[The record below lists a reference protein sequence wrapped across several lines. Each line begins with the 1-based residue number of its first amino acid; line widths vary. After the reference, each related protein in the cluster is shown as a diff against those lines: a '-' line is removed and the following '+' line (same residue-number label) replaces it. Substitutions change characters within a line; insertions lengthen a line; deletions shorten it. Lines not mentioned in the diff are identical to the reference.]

1 MKKPFQQRQQLSL
14 AIRNKSLTHTALLTA
29 FITQMFLNSV
39 IPAKAGIHWL
49 LNFRSILKWIPA
61 CAGMTVLNVFFK
73 RTKQLLFLLSLLVA
87 SQLAYAELVAI
98 PPLTA
103 LVTDLT
109 GTLNA
114 SQISQLDA
122 KLKAF
127 EAKKGSQIAV
137 LIVPSVQSEDIAQYS
152 IRVTD
157 AWKLGREKQDDGVL
171 ILIAKDDHK
180 MRIEVG
186 YGLEGPIPDLTA
198 KRVISEFI
206 SPKFKQGDFYGGLD
220 AGLDKLIGL
229 VDGEALP
236 APSSNASNGL
246 AIESMLPILLFGGLI
261 SGLFLRS
268 RFGTFA
274 GSAING
280 GLLGGVVTLLGVTL
294 GGAAIFAFVAFI
306 VTMMMSN
313 SGGIGGIPGGGYGGF
328 GGGSGGGSSWGGG
341 GGGGFGGGGASGD
354 W

>member
-1 MKKPFQQRQQLSL
+1 MREHLKWVPAFAPQEYFDLLS
-14 AIRNKSLTHTALLTA
+14 
-29 FITQMFLNSV
+29 
-39 IPAKAGIHWL
+39 AKAL
-49 LNFRSILKWIPA
+49 AKSY
-61 CAGMTVLNVFFK
+61 AGMTVIRKLLNKYNFLAVFFSFF
-73 RTKQLLFLLSLLVA
+73 LF
-87 SQLAYAELVAI
+87 SQLAFAELVAI
-98 PPLTA
+98 PPLTS

-109 GTLNA
+109 STLSPA
-114 SQISQLDA
+114 QAAQLDA

-137 LIVPSVQSEDIAQYS
+137 LIVPTTQPEDIAQYS
-152 IRVTD
+152 IRVVD
-157 AWKLGREKQDDGVL
+157 AWKLGRAKPDDGLLV
-171 ILIAKDDHK
+171 LIAKDDKK

-198 KRVISEFI
+198 KRVISEII

-220 AGLDKLIGL
+220 AGVDKLIGL

-236 APSSNASNGL
+236 APSSAASNGK
-246 AIESMLPILLFGGLI
+246 AIESLLPILLFGGLV

-268 RFGTFA
+268 IFGTFF

-280 GLLGGVVTLLGVTL
+280 GLLGGVVALLGVAL

-306 VTMMMSN
+306 VTMMMGN
-313 SGGIGGIPGGGYGGF
+313 SGGIGGIPTGGSYGGGGF
-328 GGGSGGGSSWGGG
+328 GGGSSGWGGG

>member
-1 MKKPFQQRQQLSL
+1 MP
-14 AIRNKSLTHTALLTA
+14 HY
-29 FITQMFLNSV
+29 SV
-39 IPAKAGIHWL
+39 IPAQAGIHWL
-49 LNFRSILKWIPA
+49 LNFGSILEWIPA
-61 CAGMTVLNVFFK
+61 CAEMTVIRRLFNTFKLLAVF
-73 RTKQLLFLLSLLVA
+73 LSFCLS
-87 SQLAYAELVAI
+87 SQFAFAQLVAI
-98 PPLTA
+98 PPLTS

-109 GTLNA
+109 GTLNPA
-114 SQISQLDA
+114 QVAQLDA

-137 LIVPSVQSEDIAQYS
+137 LIVPTTQPEDIAQYS

-157 AWKLGREKQDDGVL
+157 AWKLGREKVDDGLL
-171 ILIAKDDHK
+171 ILIATEDRK

-198 KRVISEFI
+198 KRVINEVI

-220 AGLDKLIGL
+220 SGVDRLIGL
-229 VDGEALP
+229 VDGEPLP
-236 APSSNASNGL
+236 KPGSPAFNGMG
-246 AIESMLPILLFGGLI
+246 IQNMLPLLLFGALI

-268 RFGTFA
+268 MFGTFP
-274 GSAING
+274 GSALNG
-280 GLLGGVVTLLGVTL
+280 GLVGGAIWLLGAAL
-294 GGAAIFAFVAFI
+294 GGAAIFAFAAFI
-306 VTMMMSN
+306 FTMMMGGGRGI
-313 SGGIGGIPGGGYGGF
+313 SGYGGIPMGGGGW

>member
-1 MKKPFQQRQQLSL
+1 MPHL
-14 AIRNKSLTHTALLTA
+14 
-29 FITQMFLNSV
+29 SV
-39 IPAKAGIHWL
+39 IPAKAGIH
-49 LNFRSILKWIPA
+49 FKTERKFKCQWIPTFA
-61 CAGMTVLNVFFK
+61 PKGHSDLLSAKALAKSYVGMTNVRKFFN
-73 RTKQLLFLLSLLVA
+73 TFNYIAIFFSFFLT
-87 SQLAYAELVAI
+87 SQLALAALVEIPELK
-98 PPLTA
+98 TR
-103 LVTDLT
+103 VTDLT
-109 GTLNA
+109 QTL
-114 SQISQLDA
+114 SQAQQAQLEQ
-122 KLKAF
+122 KLAAF

-137 LIVPSVQSEDIAQYS
+137 LIVPTVQPEDIAQYS

-157 AWKLGREKQDDGVL
+157 AWKLGREKVDDGVL
-171 ILIAKDDHK
+171 ILIATEDRK

-220 AGLDKLIGL
+220 AGIDKLIGL

-236 APSSNASNGL
+236 APSSAASNGK
-246 AIESMLPILLFGGLI
+246 AIENILPILLFGGLI

-268 RFGTFA
+268 RFGTFF
-274 GSAING
+274 GSALNG

-306 VTMMMSN
+306 VTMMM
-313 SGGIGGIPGGGYGGF
+313 GGGGGMSGGIPGGGYGGGGWSG
-328 GGGSGGGSSWGGG
+328 GGGSGGWSGG

>member
-1 MKKPFQQRQQLSL
+1 MSNL
-14 AIRNKSLTHTALLTA
+14 
-29 FITQMFLNSV
+29 SV
-39 IPAKAGIHWL
+39 IPAKAGIHWI
-49 LNFRSILKWIPA
+49 LNFRSILKWIPTFV
-61 CAGMTVLNVFFK
+61 GMTEVGNFFNK
-73 RTKQLLFLLSLLVA
+73 LRYLAIFFGLLFI
-87 SQLAYAELVAI
+87 SQLAFADLVAI
-98 PPLTA
+98 PPLKA
-103 LVTDLT
+103 LATDLT
-109 GTLNA
+109 GTL
-114 SQISQLDA
+114 SQQELAQLDA

-127 EAKKGSQIAV
+127 EQKKGSQIAL
-137 LIVPSVQSEDIAQYS
+137 LIVPTTQPEDIAQYS
-152 IRVTD
+152 IRVAD
-157 AWKLGREKQDDGVL
+157 AWKLGREKVDDGVL
-171 ILIAKDDHK
+171 VLIAKDDRK

-220 AGLDKLIGL
+220 EGIDKLIGL

-236 APSSNASNGL
+236 APSSNASNGK
-246 AIESMLPILLFGGLI
+246 AIANILPLLLFGGLV

-268 RFGTFA
+268 RFGTFF

-280 GLLGGVVTLLGVTL
+280 GLLGGVVALLGVAL

-306 VTMMMSN
+306 VTMMMGN
-313 SGGIGGIPGGGYGGF
+313 SGGIGGIPGGGYGGGGF
-328 GGGSGGGSSWGGG
+328 GGGGSGGWGGG